1 MADYYHSFFSLFL
14 RSSHT
19 QRVWLSM
26 PTPCLEYAKSYQS
39 MMLEVNKRVYL
50 EGRSLYLKTHCDKAT
65 YYFSKI
71 TDPACV
77 G

>member
-1 MADYYHSFFSLFL
+1 MP
-14 RSSHT
+14 
-19 QRVWLSM
+19 RV
-26 PTPCLEYAKSYQS
+26 CLGYAKSYQS

-50 EGRSLYLKTHCDKAT
+50 EGPYLKTHCYKAT

>member
-1 MADYYHSFFSLFL
+1 MP
-14 RSSHT
+14 
-19 QRVWLSM
+19 RV
-26 PTPCLEYAKSYQS
+26 CLGYAKSYQS
-39 MMLEVNKRVYL
+39 MMLEVNKSVYL
-50 EGRSLYLKTHCDKAT
+50 ERPYLKTHCDKAT